1 MHQVTSKCAD
11 QSAVQSGRRSMSS
24 PSAALAMKS
33 ATSCAVE
40 QGNVLL
46 CETALD
52 HSETEA
58 SKMTGPSK
66 S

>member
-11 QSAVQSGRRSMSS
+11 QSAVQSGRRSMS
-24 PSAALAMKS
+24 SAALAMKS